1 MVLMLLF
8 LSVQTALHLTLLL
21 QMMHSCL
28 VSIRRLGNPWV
39 TRNTSAVHLVH
50 LGMLVKGI
58 LVFLVPFLLLLLIII
73 RCCQLV
79 ERIRRMS
86 WTQA

>member
-8 LSVQTALHLTLLL
+8 LSVQTALQLTLLL

-50 LGMLVKGI
+50 VGMLVKGI
-58 LVFLVPFLLLLLIII
+58 LFLVPFLLLFII

>member
-8 LSVQTALHLTLLL
+8 LSVQTALQLTLLL

-39 TRNTSAVHLVH
+39 TRNTSAVYLVH
-50 LGMLVKGI
+50 VGMLVKGI
-58 LVFLVPFLLLLLIII
+58 LFLVPFLLLFII

-86 WTQA
+86 WIQA